1 MEIFRLLIAARFVCA
16 ITKTNTKF
24 ATLLRS
30 YETSYHDPLLG
41 ECKIWEACQAT
52 SAATTFFEPIV
63 LGPYEQVFADGAVL
77 YNNSI
82 QLVHREAAELWPDR
96 IQDAVLLSIGTGSAP
111 GLPYEGNI
119 LNMVE
124 AMKDIV
130 TQTER
135 TANDFAL
142 GQSNMTSRGL
152 LYRFNVFHGL
162 ADVGLDEYREKAKI
176 ADTTHSYLTDG
187 ETLKKVK
194 ACIDRPAATNG
205 VIAQQSLDGSMS
217 QLLIS
222 SAHTLRP
229 PTPKIQTEDRSSR
242 KAIYI
247 GERAYLQGNS
257 CFNAGDE
264 VLIIGEPH
272 PSWWRIQLVN
282 GSAEGVVSKEKVDL
296 RDRPLT
302 PSKPPETYLQSGHS
316 GLPST
321 SPNKATQRA
330 KFIGKLCGL
339 EGFQCQ
345 NGDEMFILGD
355 ADGFPDSWRRVRLLK
370 NGVEGQVYLD

>member
-176 ADTTHSYLTDG
+176 ADTTRSYLIDG

-194 ACIDRPAATNG
+194 ACIDRLAATNG
-205 VIAQQSLDGSMS
+205 VIAQ
-217 QLLIS
+217 
-222 SAHTLRP
+222 
-229 PTPKIQTEDRSSR
+229 
-242 KAIYI
+242 
-247 GERAYLQGNS
+247 
-257 CFNAGDE
+257 
-264 VLIIGEPH
+264 
-272 PSWWRIQLVN
+272 
-282 GSAEGVVSKEKVDL
+282 
-296 RDRPLT
+296 
-302 PSKPPETYLQSGHS
+302 
-316 GLPST
+316 
-321 SPNKATQRA
+321 
-330 KFIGKLCGL
+330 
-339 EGFQCQ
+339 
-345 NGDEMFILGD
+345 
-355 ADGFPDSWRRVRLLK
+355 
-370 NGVEGQVYLD
+370 